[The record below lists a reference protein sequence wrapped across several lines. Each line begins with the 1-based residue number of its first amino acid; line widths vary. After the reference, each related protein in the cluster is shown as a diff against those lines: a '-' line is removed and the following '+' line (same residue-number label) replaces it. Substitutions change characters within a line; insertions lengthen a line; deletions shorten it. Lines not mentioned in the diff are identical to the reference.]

1 MKTLAAFNLKS
12 WIDAHR
18 ALLKPPVGNKLLFRD
33 SEFIIMV
40 IGGPNDRR
48 DFHVDPG
55 DEFFYQL
62 EGDITLRT
70 VQHGKLVDVP
80 IRAGEVLL
88 LPANTPHS
96 PRRPANTIG
105 LVVERVRGAHERDGF
120 QWYCARCQHKL
131 HEEFAVI
138 TDIETQMPPIFRRFF
153 DDPQARHCRHCGVDE
168 TPLA

>member
-12 WIDAHR
+12 WIDANR

-55 DEFFYQL
+55 DEFFFQL

-70 VQHGKLVDVP
+70 VQHGKLVDVL

-105 LVVERVRGAHERDGF
+105 LVVERVRGTHEPDGF
-120 QWYCARCQHKL
+120 QWYCERCQNKL
-131 HEEFAVI
+131 YEEFAVI
-138 TDIETQMPPIFRRFF
+138 TDIETQMPPIFRRFM
-153 DDPQARHCRHCGVDE
+153 DNAAARHCRHCGVDQA
-168 TPLA
+168 PLA